1 MGILKDCINNKKT
14 ESIPIWFM
22 RQAGRYLPE
31 FREIRSQ
38 NTDFI
43 NLCLNPKL
51 SKEITLQPLRRFSI
65 DAAIIFSDILFIPY
79 ALGQRVEF
87 KKNLGPELGDL
98 DLNNIL
104 NITDEQIINKL
115 KPIYELIKITSTDKE
130 LKNKDLIGFI
140 GGTWTL
146 FLYMINKKSPK
157 NKISKDIYTKENLDD
172 IIKKIIH
179 TQKLHIKYQVEN
191 GASIIQIFDSWA
203 GLIKKDKI
211 DKFIYQPT
219 KELVEYTKSL
229 NVEVI
234 CFPRNINSYKEYCN
248 IVKPSAVNIDYQV
261 DPENIVENIEIPV
274 QGGMDPKYLLL
285 ERNEMLKNAKK
296 YLEIFKNHKYIFN
309 LGHGVMP
316 ETDPESIAALVDFV
330 RDFK

>member
-1 MGILKDCINNKKT
+1 MGVLKDCINNKKI

-31 FREIRSQ
+31 FRKIRYE

-43 NLCLNPKL
+43 KLCLNPGL
-51 SKEITLQPLRRFSI
+51 SKEITLQPLRRFPI
-65 DAAIIFSDILFIPY
+65 DAAIIFSDILLIPY
-79 ALGQRVEF
+79 ALGQRIEF
-87 KKNLGPELGDL
+87 KKGFGPKLGDL
-98 DLNNIL
+98 DLKNIL
-104 NITDEQIINKL
+104 NISDEQIFNKL
-115 KPIYELIKITSTDKE
+115 KPVYELVKTTSITEE

-146 FLYMINKKSPK
+146 LVYMINKKSPK
-157 NKISKDIYTKENLDD
+157 NTIINDIYGSKNLDD
-172 IIKKIIH
+172 LLKKLIQ

-203 GLIKKDKI
+203 GLIKKDKL
-211 DKFIYQPT
+211 DKFIYEPT

-234 CFPRNINSYKEYCN
+234 CFPRNIESYKEYCN
-248 IVKPSAVNIDYQV
+248 IVKPSAINIDYEV
-261 DPENIVENIEIPV
+261 DPKKIVENIDIPV
-274 QGGMDPKYLLL
+274 QGGMDPKYLLF
-285 ERNEMLKNAKK
+285 EKNEMLKNAEK

-309 LGHGVMP
+309 LGHGVLP
-316 ETDPESIAALVDFV
+316 ETNPENIRALVDFV
-330 RDFK
+330 KEFK

>member
-51 SKEITLQPLRRFSI
+51 SKEITLQPLKRFSI

-104 NITDEQIINKL
+104 NITDEQIINKF
-115 KPIYELIKITSTDKE
+115 KP
-130 LKNKDLIGFI
+130 
-140 GGTWTL
+140 
-146 FLYMINKKSPK
+146 
-157 NKISKDIYTKENLDD
+157 NL
-172 IIKKIIH
+172 
-179 TQKLHIKYQVEN
+179 
-191 GASIIQIFDSWA
+191 
-203 GLIKKDKI
+203 
-211 DKFIYQPT
+211 
-219 KELVEYTKSL
+219 
-229 NVEVI
+229 
-234 CFPRNINSYKEYCN
+234 
-248 IVKPSAVNIDYQV
+248 
-261 DPENIVENIEIPV
+261 
-274 QGGMDPKYLLL
+274 
-285 ERNEMLKNAKK
+285 
-296 YLEIFKNHKYIFN
+296 
-309 LGHGVMP
+309 
-316 ETDPESIAALVDFV
+316 
-330 RDFK
+330 